1 MTTISMTYSLPI
13 WFLWSP
19 ILFWTVVCMVKS
31 LRWDLAISLGHM
43 ECTEIWLHIFF
54 ADDQFVQVMR
64 PIAIAIGGKMVW
76 KLFYPH
82 LIILYPNILHED
94 MGIRLVMVLGC
105 KQVLFTIAPVKRTI
119 ISVRTIIPYS
129 TVRFNGNLPSN

>member
-1 MTTISMTYSLPI
+1 
-13 WFLWSP
+13 
-19 ILFWTVVCMVKS
+19 
-31 LRWDLAISLGHM
+31 
-43 ECTEIWLHIFF
+43 
-54 ADDQFVQVMR
+54 MR